1 MPAMPVFYPLMDA
14 TALIP
19 MPRFRLPMEP
29 IVLIFV
35 AAAVLKIAGKECVEE
50 ISEIQS
56 RSPL

>member
-1 MPAMPVFYPLMDA
+1 MPAMPVFYPLMD
-14 TALIP
+14 TMALIP

-29 IVLIFV
+29 FV
-35 AAAVLKIAGKECVEE
+35 VTFAAAAVLKIAGKECVEE

>member
-1 MPAMPVFYPLMDA
+1 MDT

-29 IVLIFV
+29 FVLIF
-35 AAAVLKIAGKECVEE
+35 AAAVVLKIAGKEGVEE

>member
-1 MPAMPVFYPLMDA
+1 MDA
-14 TALIP
+14 TVLIP

-29 IVLIFV
+29 FVLMFA

>member
-1 MPAMPVFYPLMDA
+1 MDA
-14 TALIP
+14 AALIP
-19 MPRFRLPMEP
+19 MPSFGLTKEP
-29 IVLIFV
+29 FVLIFR